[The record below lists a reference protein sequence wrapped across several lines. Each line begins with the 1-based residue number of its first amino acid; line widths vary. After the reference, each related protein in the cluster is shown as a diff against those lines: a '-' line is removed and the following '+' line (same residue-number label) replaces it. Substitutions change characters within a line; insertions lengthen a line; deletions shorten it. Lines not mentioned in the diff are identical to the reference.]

1 MDEPKKTLPKSQ
13 PGRQT
18 EAIRFMDDLQKNR
31 DLRVEALRA
40 PRQQIL
46 KVAQAHGYKLTD
58 KELYDAMRDQGA
70 NDSVPHSS
78 DVDEEDDPD
87 TCCCCTFS
95 ESPEL

>member
-1 MDEPKKTLPKSQ
+1 MDEPTKTPRQ
-13 PGRQT
+13 RPTGGQT

-58 KELYDAMRDQGA
+58 KELYDAMRDQWA
-70 NDSVPHSS
+70 NDSVPCSS